1 MSFCEDKMKELSF
14 NCNKVAHEV
23 LDTMRGMGLCFAT
36 AESCTGG
43 LVGQLITALPG
54 SSEVYAGGVISY
66 SNEVKMKVLS
76 VKSKTL
82 ESFGAVSLET
92 AGEMAEGALALTEA
106 DIAVSVTGIAGP
118 TGAVPGKPVGTVC
131 FGIATKNET
140 KTYRKQFGENNTRD
154 EIRNMAAEFALTLVL
169 EAGKELSYA

>member
-1 MSFCEDKMKELSF
+1 MEDQLKSNNNMAACVLSELS
-14 NCNKVAHEV
+14 H
-23 LDTMRGMGLCFAT
+23 LGLCFAT

-54 SSEVYAGGVISY
+54 SSEIYSGGVISY

-76 VKSKTL
+76 VSEKTL
-82 ESFGAVSLET
+82 LSFGAVSEET
-92 AGEMAEGALALTEA
+92 AAEMSEGVLQLTQA

-118 TGAVPGKPVGTVC
+118 TGAVPGKPIGTVC
-131 FGIATKNET
+131 FGISTKLGT
-140 KTYRKQFGENNTRD
+140 KTYKKQFGENNSRD
-154 EIRNMAAEFALTLVL
+154 EIRHMAADFALSLVM

>member
-1 MSFCEDKMKELSF
+1 MKELSF
-14 NCNKVAHEV
+14 NLNKVACEV
-23 LDTMRGMGLCFAT
+23 LDALRGTGLCFAT

-54 SSEVYAGGVISY
+54 SSEIYAGGVISY

-76 VKSKTL
+76 VKEETL
-82 ESFGAVSLET
+82 EAYGAVSTET
-92 AGEMAEGALALTEA
+92 AAEMAEGVLALTDA

-131 FGIATKNET
+131 FGIATKSNT
-140 KTYRKQFGENNTRD
+140 KAYRKQFGENNTRD
-154 EIRNMAAEFALTLVL
+154 EIRNMAAEFALSLVL